1 MIENAIFFIFLA
13 IYIVAGFSLGT
24 DMSIFG
30 KLFSSNS
37 INITN
42 YTISNNTPNNAQS
55 NTMESN
61 IGDSPLG
68 QYLK

>member
-1 MIENAIFFIFLA
+1 MIKRAIFFIFIS
-13 IYIVAGFSLGT
+13 IYIVAGFSLAT
-24 DMSIFG
+24 DISIYG

-42 YTISNNTPNNAQS
+42 YTISNNTSNNAQS
-55 NTMESN
+55 DTMESN